1 VPIFLQFLLGIW
13 STGLKYKNLENYF
26 HLFLG
31 GDIIQADMKDLILH
45 KKQMKQ
51 TILRI
56 KEQGGGNMVFHY
68 IDNHRAEI
76 FQTYQDLHA
85 CAEPSGQ
92 EEKTA
97 AYLRNRLA
105 KAGLTIQSYKGHWGF
120 SAELPGEI
128 PSEVVALRA
137 DMDAVVHEWNG
148 KTQAL
153 HTCGHDGHSTMVMF
167 TALAL
172 AASGVRPQRTV
183 RFLFQPSEETGLGAL
198 QMMESGA
205 LDRVTQLVGIHVRP
219 EVEVP
224 DGYASPV
231 ILHGGSATLK
241 GQLIGQQA
249 HAARPH
255 LGKNVLETAASLM
268 TALQGIRLVSEKTY
282 SVKMTHL
289 QAGSLQSTNVIPG
302 EASFA
307 LDLRAASNE
316 GMEELKRR
324 TFHVLENVGVLTETK
339 VHWEWSSHTPAAVAN
354 EGMMEMAR
362 RAIAKVLGPEGV
374 APPCVT
380 QGAEDFHFYT
390 EQMPHL
396 AATMIGLGCGLTPG
410 LHHPRMQFKQNAM
423 INGIKILTQLC
434 LDAATTD
441 S

>member
-1 VPIFLQFLLGIW
+1 
-13 STGLKYKNLENYF
+13 
-26 HLFLG
+26 
-31 GDIIQADMKDLILH
+31 MKDLILH
-45 KKQMKQ
+45 NELKKEIILHMKE
-51 TILRI
+51 R
-56 KEQGGGNMVFHY
+56 GGNMVFHY

-97 AYLRNRLA
+97 SYLRNQLA
-105 KAGLTIQSYKGHWGF
+105 NAGFKIQSYKGHWGF
-120 SAELPGEI
+120 STEWPGEI
-128 PSEVVALRA
+128 SSEVVALRA

-172 AASGVRPQRTV
+172 AASGVRPQKTI
-183 RFLFQPSEETGLGAL
+183 RFLFQPSEEKGLGAL

-205 LDRVTQLVGIHVRP
+205 LNRVTQLVGIHLRP

-224 DGYASPV
+224 NGYASPI

-255 LGKNVLETAASLM
+255 LGRNVLETAASLM

-302 EASFA
+302 EATFA

-316 GMEELKRR
+316 GMVELKRR
-324 TFHVLENVGVLTETK
+324 TIHVLENVGALTEAK
-339 VHWEWSSHTPAAVAN
+339 VHWDWSSHTPAAVAN

-362 RAIAKVLGPEGV
+362 HAIAKVLGPEGV

-380 QGAEDFHFYT
+380 EGAEDFHFYT

-410 LHHPRMQFKQNAM
+410 LHHPQMHFQQNA
-423 INGIKILTQLC
+423 IIDGIKILTQLC
-434 LDAATTD
+434 LDIATTD